1 MNTSERLITARV
13 IVGLTLMGLITVVL
27 IMYHEYSDEL
37 AKEAEVMLAT
47 TLQNFDNTLAA
58 NY

>member
-1 MNTSERLITARV
+1 MTTSERLITARV
-13 IVGLTLMGLITVVL
+13 IVGLTLIGLITVVL
-27 IMYHEYSDEL
+27 IIYHEYSDEL
-37 AKEAEVMLAT
+37 AKEAEVVLAT

>member
-1 MNTSERLITARV
+1 MNTSERLIMARV

>member
-1 MNTSERLITARV
+1 MNTSERLIMARV

-37 AKEAEVMLAT
+37 AKEAEVILAT

>member
-1 MNTSERLITARV
+1 MSTSERLITARV